1 MIGRMRAALPQPPA
15 RRLWRPILDRLF
27 PHGVRVRHFIL
38 LPALAMALVLLLFR
52 GVDGILMPWF
62 TANGEAGLYLSLR
75 SVVIGLFMASIIAML
90 ALRYRKEM
98 EALLVERERLA
109 AVGELAAVVAHEVRN
124 PLAGIRGGCELLLEG
139 TPEGDPRNEI
149 GREVIHQVDRLNRT
163 VQDLL
168 MFARPKTI
176 DPVPTDLHALLN
188 RLIAVASED
197 RANEGVSIRRDF
209 APVAPIV
216 RVDPRQMEQ
225 VFLNLLLNACQ
236 AMAHRGSIT
245 FTTGTDRVMAEV
257 SLTDTGPG
265 IPPDRLIHIFQP
277 FFTTRAQGTGLGL
290 AICRKLVEAHGGT
303 IEADS
308 PPGGGA
314 RFTVRLPRMDERG
327 GWETAKTS

>member
-1 MIGRMRAALPQPPA
+1 
-15 RRLWRPILDRLF
+15 
-27 PHGVRVRHFIL
+27 VRVRHFIL